1 MLLNPVRHPESEKK
15 WTHDGR
21 PIEGGL
27 AVFEMGCV
35 ENESPAILRIAEDR
49 FGSVDHLLVED

>member
-15 WTHDGR
+15 CTHVWL
-21 PIEGGL
+21 PIEAAL

-49 FGSVDHLLVED
+49 FGSGDHLLVED

>member
-1 MLLNPVRHPESEKK
+1 MVVNEPIALAYRHLIK
-15 WTHDGR
+15 
-21 PIEGGL
+21 L

-49 FGSVDHLLVED
+49 FGSGDHLLVED

>member
-1 MLLNPVRHPESEKK
+1 VLLNPVRDPVSEKK
-15 WTHDGR
+15 WTHDWR
-21 PIEGGL
+21 PREAAL

-49 FGSVDHLLVED
+49 FGSGDHLLVED

>member
-15 WTHDGR
+15 WTHDWL
-21 PIEGGL
+21 PIEAAL

-49 FGSVDHLLVED
+49 FGSGDHLLVED